1 MARLWAS
8 DTVVLNSY
16 ESNYLGKTFSS
27 WLIVAALFVAA
38 CSDLF
43 HFGLEFFFAFS
54 ALTLAFYYLICKH
67 CLQIIGLKMHIVI

>member
-43 HFGLEFFFAFS
+43 HFGLEFFLHF
-54 ALTLAFYYLICKH
+54 LLL
-67 CLQIIGLKMHIVI
+67 L